1 MKENNVK
8 ITGKIVEEPTYLMT
22 ARDGR
27 KIYTSSIEAMRTSG
41 KPDVIPIQVPEELA
55 GEIWDHAGGRITL
68 FGEYRSYNEKDG
80 EQSHLRLYV
89 FVKGISEA
97 QVADENRVELTGYL
111 CKQPIYRETPLGKE
125 IADIL
130 IAVKRPYKKS
140 DYIPGICWF
149 GNAKQAA
156 GLQVGTKI
164 KVTGMIQSRK
174 QVKVPDLLETRKKI
188 EKNRRNISKPCQY
201 PDCFRCTYQDCTC
214 NEGLTKKANE
224 DLIRE
229 LGKRG

>member
-1 MKENNVK
+1 MEENKVK
-8 ITGKIVEEPTYLMT
+8 ITGKIVEEPTYLLT
-22 ARDGR
+22 ARGGR
-27 KIYTSSIEAMRTSG
+27 KIYTSVIEIMRTSG
-41 KPDVIPIQVPEELA
+41 ALDVIPIQVPEELA
-55 GEIWDHAGGRITL
+55 GEIWDHVGGRITL

-80 EQSHLRLYV
+80 DQRHLRLYV

-111 CKQPIYRETPLGKE
+111 CKQPIYLETPLGKE

-164 KVTGMIQSRK
+164 KVTGMIQSRMY
-174 QVKVPDLLETRKKI
+174 VKGNGERVAYEV
-188 EKNRRNISKPCQY
+188 SV
-201 PDCFRCTYQDCTC
+201 
-214 NEGLTKKANE
+214 
-224 DLIRE
+224 RE
-229 LGKRG
+229 MEVIK